1 MSQRDRVQ
9 LQMQD
14 EQSWKKDKTSAEQ
27 TSEQK
32 AQASPGA
39 TNPVLQ
45 MQRTHGN
52 RAVRRMLYGVQ
63 RDSLEEGGPLSSDIS
78 STINSKRGSG
88 SALDGSVQAEM
99 SESMNFDFS
108 NVKVH
113 TDSESQQLNQNLG
126 AKAFTTGSDIFF
138 SEGAYQP
145 GSSEGKELLAHELTH
160 VVQQGGNAPSG
171 DLTLGPAGDSYES
184 EADSVAS
191 AVTSGAQTAQAK
203 RDPDVQRMEEEEMM
217 QAKRDPDIQ
226 RMEEEEMMQAKR
238 DPDVQ
243 RMEEE
248 EMMQAK
254 RDPDVQRM
262 EEEEMMQAKRD
273 PDVQRMEEEEEMMQ
287 AKRDPDIQRMEEEE
301 EMMQAKRDP
310 DIQRMEDEEM
320 MQG

>member
-217 QAKRDPDIQ
+217 QAKRDPD
-226 RMEEEEMMQAKR
+226 
-238 DPDVQ
+238 
-243 RMEEE
+243 
-248 EMMQAK
+248 
-254 RDPDVQRM
+254 VQRM